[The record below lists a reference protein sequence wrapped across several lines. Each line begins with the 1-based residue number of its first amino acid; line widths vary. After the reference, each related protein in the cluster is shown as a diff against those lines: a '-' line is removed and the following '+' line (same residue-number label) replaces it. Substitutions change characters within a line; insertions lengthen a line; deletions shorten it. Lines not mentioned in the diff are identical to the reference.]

1 MGNWFRQDSYQLKA
15 RNPGGRKERRLSAN
29 CRMSHEISGPA
40 GRAGKDSGL
49 NINTQAPAQASLR
62 IFIGN

>member
-1 MGNWFRQDSYQLKA
+1 MGNWLRQDSYQLKA
-15 RNPGGRKERRLSAN
+15 SNPGGRKERRLDAN

-40 GRAGKDSGL
+40 GGAGKDSGL
-49 NINTQAPAQASLR
+49 NINTQVPAQASLR